1 MKNGLI
7 YMEEGVLY
15 VVYPGQISW
24 VMDDIFRYYCSIVW
38 FKQRR
43 IILDSVVITSSTGS
57 GERYKRPPPKTLLR
71 KLSVRLL

>member
-7 YMEEGVLY
+7 YREEGVLY

-43 IILDSVVITSSTGS
+43 IILDSVVITNMGS

>member
-7 YMEEGVLY
+7 YREEGVLY

-43 IILDSVVITSSTGS
+43 IILDSVVITNMKVVRGTNDLL
-57 GERYKRPPPKTLLR
+57 PKPC
-71 KLSVRLL
+71 